1 MNRGFTLT
9 EMLIALA
16 LTAVAITIISEGVRH
31 TLNFQQQLKSVREE
45 RETQS
50 VTMEAIR
57 NRLEHLVPATRA
69 AETNGEEEILF
80 DGQAHRL
87 TFLAADPGYPSAA
100 GVYEYTLELIGG
112 DDDSDASS
120 EEAAALPQL
129 ILSRR
134 LLTDLTEFAQP
145 SREDGGSW
153 VLALSHPL
161 SFGYAAAAGSS
172 SSEWQDTATYPALI
186 TLEEDGVEHAA
197 LTVLLPRARQEE
209 TPEQAGQETT
219 Q

>member
-100 GVYEYTLELIGG
+100 GVFEYTLELIGG
-112 DDDSDASS
+112 EDDDVSRED
-120 EEAAALPQL
+120 EAAVPQL

-145 SREDGGSW
+145 SREGGGSW

-172 SSEWQDTATYPALI
+172 SSEWQDTATYPAII
-186 TLEEDGVEHAA
+186 TLEEDGVDHAA
-197 LTVLLPRARQEE
+197 LTVILPRARQEE
-209 TPEQAGQETT
+209 SPEQAGQETT